1 MSHQKENDDSVDNLK
16 PGAMIPSRLFEN
28 ALSSFTDAVILLGG
42 DGDVE
47 WMNSAAEQITGYSST
62 HAIGGPMTALFP
74 VNTPTHDAVT
84 QAMET
89 GLSLTDHDAV
99 YVNRRAERLPV
110 GVSVYPLSP
119 EEGRKGATVVIRDLT
134 AFKAMERLAGAGE
147 RIEGLS
153 TLAAGIA
160 HEIKNPLGGIRGA
173 AQLLRGAE
181 GSAHETAEYTGL
193 IIREV
198 DRIDRLITDFI
209 SLNQPANFPMGPLN
223 IYPVLDDAINL
234 LKPLMEQKA
243 VKVQRVFDPSL
254 PPVIGNG
261 DRLRQIFLNVIKNA
275 VEACEKGGRVTVTA
289 SLAMSAP
296 LSRVRGKKSRFALV
310 EVADDG
316 PGLDEETKTHLFT
329 PFFSRKKQ
337 GSGLGL
343 VMTLH
348 LVQAH
353 GGLLELDNKPHGPG
367 AVASVYL
374 PYAQE

>member
-1 MSHQKENDDSVDNLK
+1 MKNLEEK
-16 PGAMIPSRLFEN
+16 AMIPSTLFEN
-28 ALSSFTDAVILLGG
+28 ALSSFTDAVILLGMEG
-42 DGDVE
+42 NVQ
-47 WMNSAAEQITGYSST
+47 WMNSAAEQITGFSSNHT
-62 HAIGGPMTALFP
+62 VGGPMTALFP
-74 VNTPTHDAVT
+74 ANTPTHDAVT

-89 GLSLTDHDAV
+89 GLSVTDHDSV
-99 YVNRRAERLPV
+99 YVNRRMERLPV

-119 EEGRKGATVVIRDLT
+119 EEGSRGAAVVIRDLT
-134 AFKAMERLAGAGE
+134 AFKAMERLAGADE

-173 AQLLRGAE
+173 AQLLRGEA
-181 GSAHETAEYTGL
+181 GGARETAEYTNL

-198 DRIDRLITDFI
+198 DRINRLITDFI
-209 SLNQPANFPMGPLN
+209 SLNQPGDFPMAPLN
-223 IYPVLDDAINL
+223 IYPALDDAINL
-234 LKPLMEQKA
+234 LKPLMDQKD

-254 PPVIGNG
+254 PPVIGND
-261 DRLRQIFLNVIKNA
+261 DRFRQIFLNIIKNA
-275 VEACEKGGRVTVTA
+275 VEACEKGGRVTVTT
-289 SLAMSAP
+289 SLAMSPP

-316 PGLDEETKTHLFT
+316 PGLDEETKSHLFT

-353 GGLLELDNKPHGPG
+353 GGLLELNNKPHGQG

-374 PYAQE
+374 PYAQD

>member
-1 MSHQKENDDSVDNLK
+1 MPQKGKPDALDKPK
-16 PGAMIPSRLFEN
+16 PGAHLPSTLFEN
-28 ALSSFTDAVILLGG
+28 ALSSFTDAVILLGM
-42 DGDVE
+42 DGNVQ
-47 WMNSAAEQITGYSST
+47 WMNSAAEQITGFSSNHT
-62 HAIGGPMTALFP
+62 VGGPMTALFP
-74 VNTPTHDAVT
+74 ANTPTHDAVA

-89 GLSLTDHDAV
+89 GLSVTDHDSV
-99 YVNRRAERLPV
+99 YVNRRMERLPV

-119 EEGRKGATVVIRDLT
+119 EEGSRGTAVVIRDLT
-134 AFKAMERLAGAGE
+134 ALKAMERLAGAGE

-173 AQLLRGAE
+173 AQLLRGAD
-181 GSAHETAEYTGL
+181 GTAHETAEYTGL

-198 DRIDRLITDFI
+198 DRINRLITDFI
-209 SLNQPANFPMGPLN
+209 ALNQPGDFPMEPLN
-223 IYPVLDDAINL
+223 IYPVLDDAISL
-234 LKPLMEQKA
+234 LKPLMDQKD
-243 VKVQRVFDPSL
+243 VRVQRVFDPSL

-261 DRLRQIFLNVIKNA
+261 DRFRQIFLNIIKNA
-275 VEACEKGGRVTVTA
+275 VEACEKGGRVTVTT
-289 SLAMSAP
+289 SLSMSPP

-316 PGLDEETKTHLFT
+316 PGLDEETKWRLFT

-353 GGLLELDNKPHGPG
+353 GGLLELDNKPHSPG

>member
-1 MSHQKENDDSVDNLK
+1 MDKPK
-16 PGAMIPSRLFEN
+16 PGAMIPSTLFEN
-28 ALSSFTDAVILLGG
+28 ALSSFTDAVILLGM
-42 DGDVE
+42 DGNVQ
-47 WMNSAAEQITGYSST
+47 WMNSAAEQITGSSST
-62 HAIGGPMTALFP
+62 HAVGGPMAALFP
-74 VNTPTHDAVT
+74 ANTPTNDAVT

-89 GLSLTDHDAV
+89 GLSVTDHDSV
-99 YVNRRAERLPV
+99 YVNRRMERLPV
-110 GVSVYPLSP
+110 GVSVYPLAP
-119 EEGRKGATVVIRDLT
+119 EEGSKGAAVVIRDLT

-173 AQLLRGAE
+173 AQLLRGEKGGAR
-181 GSAHETAEYTGL
+181 ETAEYTGL

-198 DRIDRLITDFI
+198 DRINRLITDFI
-209 SLNQPANFPMGPLN
+209 ALNQPGDFPMEPLN
-223 IYPVLDDAINL
+223 LYPVLDDAISL
-234 LKPLMEQKA
+234 LKPLMDQKDIR
-243 VKVQRVFDPSL
+243 VLRVFDPSL

-261 DRLRQIFLNVIKNA
+261 DRFRQIFLNIIKNA
-275 VEACEKGGRVTVTA
+275 VEACENGGRVTVAT
-289 SLAMSAP
+289 SLAMSPP
-296 LSRVRGKKSRFALV
+296 LSKVRGKKSRFALV

-316 PGLDEETKTHLFT
+316 PGLDDETKWRLFT

-353 GGLLELDNKPHGPG
+353 GGLLELDNRPHGPG

-374 PYAQE
+374 PYAQD